1 LDRLLHDWERWS
13 ADLLE
18 SHLSYPVLCY
28 YRSQHD
34 NQSWL
39 AALTTI
45 LDASTIVIAGVDGGP
60 VWQAELTFAMA
71 RHALVDLAQIFNTP
85 PRAPMPDRL
94 LPAELTRLRAA
105 LVASGIKL
113 RDSAAADEKLSALRQ
128 MYEPYVNSLA
138 DYLLVTIP
146 DWIPPTKT
154 FDNWQTSAWGRISG
168 EIVESPLLE
177 SREDGH
183 L

>member
-1 LDRLLHDWERWS
+1 M
-13 ADLLE
+13 A
-18 SHLSYPVLCY
+18 VLCG
-28 YRSQHD
+28 RLSLRC
-34 NQSWL
+34 NGS
-39 AALTTI
+39 
-45 LDASTIVIAGVDGGP
+45 
-60 VWQAELTFAMA
+60 
-71 RHALVDLAQIFNTP
+71 
-85 PRAPMPDRL
+85 PRARRPGADFQHAPTPDRL

-105 LVASGIKL
+105 LLASGINL
-113 RDSAAADEKLSALRQ
+113 RDSAATDQKLSGLRQ

>member
-1 LDRLLHDWERWS
+1 
-13 ADLLE
+13 
-18 SHLSYPVLCY
+18 
-28 YRSQHD
+28 
-34 NQSWL
+34 
-39 AALTTI
+39 
-45 LDASTIVIAGVDGGP
+45 VIAGIEGVP
-60 VWQAELTFAMA
+60 VRQAELTFAMA

-85 PRAPMPDRL
+85 PCAPIPDRL
-94 LPAELTRLRAA
+94 LPEELTRLRAA

-113 RDSAAADEKLSALRQ
+113 RESAATDEKLSGLRQ

-146 DWIPPTKT
+146 DWISPTHT

-168 EIVESPLLE
+168 GIVESPLLE
-177 SREDGH
+177 SRKDGH